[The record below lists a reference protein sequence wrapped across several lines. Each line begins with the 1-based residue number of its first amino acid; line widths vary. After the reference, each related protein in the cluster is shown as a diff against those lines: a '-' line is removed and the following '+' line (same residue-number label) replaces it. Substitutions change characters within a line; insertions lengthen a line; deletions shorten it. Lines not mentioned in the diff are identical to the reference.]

1 MRQIKF
7 RAWAKE
13 KNKMIY
19 PDGKKWG
26 FPLGSSFF
34 GTGTNTILIIS
45 PDGDLV
51 KHSRGDNDILPD
63 CEIVNEDFELMQFT
77 GLLDKNGKEIYEGDV
92 VNHAD
97 CPDGPSH
104 EVHIYSILWNDSGFA
119 LLSPKSEIPTSFIL
133 DKKWGVL
140 LEIIGNIYENPELLK
155 P

>member
-1 MRQIKF
+1 MKEIKF
-7 RAWAKE
+7 RAFT
-13 KNKMIY
+13 
-19 PDGKKWG
+19 DGKMYDVNVLV
-26 FPLGSSFF
+26 FLG
-34 GTGTNTILIIS
+34 GKLKEV
-45 PDGDLV
+45 LV
-51 KHSRGDNDILPD
+51 GSMDMPIKREPH
-63 CEIVNEDFELMQFT
+63 EVTLMQFT
-77 GLLDKNGKEIYEGDV
+77 GLHDKNGKEIYEGDV